1 MHKVGGEHICLGFIE
16 QRQICSRLTHSGNT
30 FCKTLFS
37 GINIIVTSTCTTS
50 STDDES
56 VHFIFHH
63 HNKKLLQNS
72 QQKHNSNCT
81 QTNHFVTVRP
91 CWNLSVGEDRW
102 SCEWR

>member
-50 STDDES
+50 STDDECILY
-56 VHFIFHH
+56 FIITTRNYYKT
-63 HNKKLLQNS
+63 HNKNT
-72 QQKHNSNCT
+72 T
-81 QTNHFVTVRP
+81 QTVHKRTI
-91 CWNLSVGEDRW
+91 S
-102 SCEWR
+102 